1 MLTAMRIRTE
11 EGRQTD
17 TDQGMR
23 DAVLVLLT
31 CVCVCV
37 SVCVCVFGEAELS
50 TKLTDGR
57 TDEST

>member
-1 MLTAMRIRTE
+1 MLTAMRIRTD

-23 DAVLVLLT
+23 DAVLVLLLV

-37 SVCVCVFGEAELS
+37 
-50 TKLTDGR
+50 R
-57 TDEST
+57 